1 MSYDP
6 TMDFNSAEPQSSVL
20 IPHGTLAKVTL
31 SVQPGGAGPDG
42 WITPSRTSEALYLN
56 TEAVVLEGPYTRRRV
71 FTRIGLKGKSVNE
84 KGEDTYANRGRSLIR
99 GILESARGIKSSDQS
114 EQARAARTIGSYGDL
129 NGLVFVARIVV
140 ESDRGDP
147 TADKRNAVGAAIGPD
162 RAEYAALMGGA
173 PAPIPNG
180 AGVVAQEHLAP
191 TGPAATPPWAGQP
204 PVPAVAAPAAP
215 PSQAS
220 DSNVPFWAR

>member
-1 MSYDP
+1 MSYDS

-20 IPHGTLAKVTL
+20 IPHGTLAKVSL

-42 WITPSRTSEALYLN
+42 WLTPSRTSEALYLN

-84 KGEDTYANRGRSLIR
+84 RGEDTYANRGRSLIR
-99 GILESARGIKSSDQS
+99 GILESARGIKSADQS

-147 TADKRNAVGAAIGPD
+147 TAIGPD

-173 PAPIPNG
+173 PAPVPNG
-180 AGVVAQEHLAP
+180 AP
-191 TGPAATPPWAGQP
+191 TGPAAPAATPPWAAQRP
-204 PVPAVAAPAAP
+204 TPAAP

>member
-6 TMDFNSAEPQSSVL
+6 TMDFNSAEPQSSAL
-20 IPHGTLAKVTL
+20 IPHGTLARVSLAVK
-31 SVQPGGAGPDG
+31 PGGAGPDG
-42 WITPSRTSEALYLN
+42 WLTPSRTSEALYLN
-56 TEAVVLEGPYTRRRV
+56 TEAVVLEGPYARRRV

-129 NGLVFVARIVV
+129 NGSVFVARIVV
-140 ESDRGDP
+140 EGDRTEP
-147 TADKRNAVGAAIGPD
+147 IADKRNAIGAAIGPD
-162 RAEYAALMGGA
+162 RAEYAALMNGVPAPASNGA
-173 PAPIPNG
+173 PTAP
-180 AGVVAQEHLAP
+180 AA
-191 TGPAATPPWAGQP
+191 PAATPPWAAQRP
-204 PVPAVAAPAAP
+204 TPAAP

>member
-20 IPHGTLAKVTL
+20 IPHGTLAKVSL
-31 SVQPGGAGPDG
+31 AVQPGGAGPDG
-42 WITPSRTSEALYLN
+42 WLTPSRTSEALYLN

-114 EQARAARTIGSYGDL
+114 EHARAARTIGSYGDL

-147 TADKRNAVGAAIGPD
+147 TADKRNAVGSAIGPD

-180 AGVVAQEHLAP
+180 AASA
-191 TGPAATPPWAGQP
+191 PAATTPWAGQP
-204 PVPAVAAPAAP
+204 PVPAAPAPPAP
-215 PSQAS
+215 SSQAS

>member
-1 MSYDP
+1 
-6 TMDFNSAEPQSSVL
+6 VL

-42 WITPSRTSEALYLN
+42 WLTPSRTSEALYLN

-162 RAEYAALMGGA
+162 RAEYAAVMGSA
-173 PAPIPNG
+173 PTPAPNG
-180 AGVVAQEHLAP
+180 AASA
-191 TGPAATPPWAGQP
+191 PAATTPWAGQP
-204 PVPAVAAPAAP
+204 PVPAAPAPAAP